1 MATDRD
7 QPLDAHPH
15 LSEARELLAR
25 HPVFDGHND
34 LPWEIRKYP
43 DAPGD
48 LDAYDLHQRAPGTGQ
63 TDLPRLRLGGV
74 GAQFW
79 SVYVPSEGQA
89 GRAVL
94 QLEQLDLARRMVARY
109 PDDLALCRTADEV
122 DAALATGR
130 IASLFGME
138 GGHVLEG
145 SLGALRAYWDLGARY
160 LTLTHNQS
168 NDLADSATGEARHG
182 GLSEMGRAVVAEM
195 NRLGMLVDLSHV
207 SADTMADALEV
218 SRAPVIFSHS
228 SARALCDVKRNV
240 PDDILRRVSGNGGV
254 VMVTFVSGFVSP
266 DAAEILIPAIEEF
279 NRRAAGLT
287 DVAAREALSREI
299 VDSLDV
305 PSPMVSTVADHVEH
319 VAAVAGPEHVGLGGD
334 FDGTSFL
341 PVGLEDVSGY
351 PNLFAELIG
360 RGWSEE
366 HLAALAN
373 GNIRRVQREAERVA
387 A

>member
-1 MATDRD
+1 MATN
-7 QPLDAHPH
+7 PGHPPDAHPH
-15 LSEARELLAR
+15 LAEARKLLAR

-34 LPWEIRKYP
+34 LPWEIRKHP
-43 DAPGD
+43 DSPGD
-48 LDAYDLHQRAPGTGQ
+48 LDAYDLNQRAPGKGQ
-63 TDLPRLRLGGV
+63 TDLPRLRMGGV

-109 PDDLALCRTADEV
+109 PDDLALCLTADDV

-145 SLGALRAYWDLGARY
+145 SLGALRAYWELGARY

-182 GLSEMGRAVVAEM
+182 GLSELGRAAVAEM

-207 SADTMADALEV
+207 SADTMADALDV
-218 SRAPVIFSHS
+218 SRAPIIFSHS

-240 PDDILRRVSGNGGV
+240 PDDILRRVPENGGV
-254 VMVTFVSGFVSP
+254 VMVTFVAGFVSP
-266 DAAEILIPAIEEF
+266 DAAAILIPAIDEF

-299 VDSLDV
+299 VESLAV
-305 PSPMVSTVADHVEH
+305 PRPSVSVVADHVEH
-319 VAAVAGPEHVGLGGD
+319 VAAVAGPDHVGLGGD

-373 GNIRRVQREAERVA
+373 GNIRRVLREAERVA

>member
-1 MATDRD
+1 MDTHPNLA
-7 QPLDAHPH
+7 DAR
-15 LSEARELLAR
+15 ALLQR

-43 DAPGD
+43 AAPGD
-48 LDAYDLHQRAPGTGQ
+48 LDAYDLRQRAPGKGQ
-63 TDLPRLRLGGV
+63 TDLPRLRAGGV

-79 SVYVPSEGQA
+79 SVYVPSEGEA

-109 PDDLALCRTADEV
+109 PDDLALCLTADDV

-145 SLGALRAYWDLGARY
+145 SLGALRAFWELGARY

-168 NDLADSATGEARHG
+168 NELADSATGEVRHG
-182 GLSEMGRAVVAEM
+182 GLSELGRAAVAEM

-207 SADTMADALEV
+207 SADTMADAIEA
-218 SRAPVIFSHS
+218 SRAPIIFSHS

-240 PDDILRRVSGNGGV
+240 PDDILRRVPGNRGV

-266 DAAEILIPAIEEF
+266 EAAAILIPAIEDF
-279 NRRAAGLT
+279 DRRAAGVT
-287 DVAAREALSREI
+287 DIAARAALYREI
-299 VDSLDV
+299 AEALDV
-305 PSPMVSTVADHVEH
+305 PTPTVSAVADHVEH
-319 VAAVAGPEHVGLGGD
+319 VAAVAGHDHVGLGGD
-334 FDGTSFL
+334 FDGTTFL
-341 PVGLEDVSGY
+341 PAGLEDVSGY

-373 GNIRRVQREAERVA
+373 GNIRRVLREAESVA
-387 A
+387 G